1 MTTVYCTESGAR
13 LDVFLTDE
21 TDLTRSHIKRLIDG
35 GKVFIG
41 GAAAVKAGQTVKVGD
56 AVSFDDVVESSD
68 ILPQDIPLDIIYDD
82 EHIAVINKQRGLVV
96 HPGAGNR
103 SGTLVNALKFKYGD
117 KLSSA
122 YGDVRAGIVHRL
134 DKDTTGLLV
143 IAKTDGAHAELC
155 KQFAERTVKK
165 SYRAVVDGNIR
176 SDSGAIDAPI
186 GRSKNDRL
194 KMAVTKD
201 GRAALTKYA
210 VLERFESNCYVEFEL
225 CTGRT
230 HQIRVHCAHIGHPV
244 SCDKTYGGSAAL
256 GASGQLLHSRALQ
269 FIHPA
274 SGEKM
279 SFVKEEPADFSA
291 ALQTLR
297 NSLREC
303 NAAQYKENV

>member
-1 MTTVYCTESGAR
+1 MTTVYCTESSAR

-41 GAAAVKAGQTVKVGD
+41 GAAAVKAGQAVKVGD
-56 AVSFDDVVESSD
+56 EVSFDDEAESSYVE
-68 ILPQDIPLDIIYDD
+68 PQDIPLDIIYDD
-82 EHIAVINKQRGLVV
+82 DHIAVINKQRGLVV

-143 IAKTDGAHAELC
+143 VAKTDAAHADLC
-155 KQFAERTVKK
+155 GQFAQRKVKK
-165 SYRAVVDGNIR
+165 LYRAILDGNIK
-176 SDSGAIDAPI
+176 DDDGVIDAPI
-186 GRSKNDRL
+186 GRSKSDRL

-201 GRAALTKYA
+201 GRAAITKYA
-210 VLERFESNCYVEFEL
+210 VIERFKRNCYVEFEL

-230 HQIRVHCAHIGHPV
+230 HQIRVHCAHIGRPV
-244 SCDKTYGGSAAL
+244 SCDKTYGGSTAL
-256 GASGQLLHSRALQ
+256 GTSGQLLHSRFLE
-269 FIHPA
+269 FTHPA
-274 SGEKM
+274 SGETM
-279 SFVKEEPADFSA
+279 RFVKEEPSDFLT
-291 ALQTLR
+291 ALGVLR
-297 NSLREC
+297 AENGGAVLH
-303 NAAQYKENV
+303 KENI